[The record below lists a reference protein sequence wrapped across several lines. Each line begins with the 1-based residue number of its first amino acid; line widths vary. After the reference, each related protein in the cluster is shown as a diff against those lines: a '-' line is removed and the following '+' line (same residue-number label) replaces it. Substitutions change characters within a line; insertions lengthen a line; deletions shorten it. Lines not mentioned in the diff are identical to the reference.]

1 MLNSNGY
8 IMSTPD
14 GIICSIA
21 EKSISKKEYSF
32 FKQTN
37 PLGFILF
44 SRNYGNKKQIIDLIS
59 ELKNLTLNKSLFI
72 FIDQEGGRVQRLK
85 SSGFTNF
92 PEQSLFG
99 KIYKK
104 NKAMSKK
111 LSYFNAYLLA
121 NELKDIGVDVNFSP
135 VCDLYF
141 NYANDI
147 IGDRSFSSDPLI
159 VKDLVKEYCK
169 GFRDSGI
176 LPVLKHFPGHGR
188 SLVDTHLEPSEV
200 NVNIDI
206 LRRNDFIPFENLNT
220 ESLMML
226 AHIVYPKIDKEVATY
241 SKKINE
247 IIRKELFFKGLILTD
262 DISMKA
268 LSDNFTMI
276 IKKSYS
282 AGCNVILHCSGKLDE
297 IKNFYEYTKKIKKK
311 YYDYFIND
319 ILNLKLQKQNI
330 LNIRKILSSN
340 NVITN

>member
-1 MLNSNGY
+1 
-8 IMSTPD
+8 MSTPD
-14 GIICSIA
+14 GLICSIGA
-21 EKSISKKEYSF
+21 KSISKNEYSF

-44 SRNYGNKKQIIDLIS
+44 SRNYSNKKQIINLIH
-59 ELKNLTLNKSLFI
+59 ELKNLTFNKSLFI

-85 SSGFTNF
+85 NSDFTIF

-99 KIYKK
+99 KMYKK
-104 NKAMSKK
+104 NKVKSKR
-111 LSYFNAYLLA
+111 LSYLNAYLLA
-121 NELKDIGVDVNFSP
+121 NELKDVGVDINFSP

-147 IGDRSFSSDPLI
+147 IGDRSFSSDPSI
-159 VKDLVKEYCK
+159 VRDLVIQYCK
-169 GFRDSGI
+169 GFRDSGV

-188 SLVDTHLEPSEV
+188 SLVDTHLEPSKV
-200 NVNIDI
+200 DASLDI
-206 LRRNDFIPFENLNT
+206 LRKNDFIPFESLKT

-226 AHIVYPKIDKEVATY
+226 AHIIYPKIDKEVATY
-241 SKKINE
+241 SKKINS
-247 IIRKELFFKGLILTD
+247 IIRNELFFKGLILTD

-268 LSDNFTMI
+268 LSDNLSVI

-282 AGCNVILHCSGKLDE
+282 AGCDVILHCSGKLDE
-297 IKNFYEYTKKIKKK
+297 VKKLYDHTKKIKKK

-330 LNIRKILSSN
+330 LSIKQILSSN
-340 NVITN
+340 NIIKN